1 MDFKRLLILVSFL
14 ISGFLT
20 TYGNSL
26 QKFDDL
32 GKITIQANGRM
43 KPMDTYARNLLLSVH
58 HKSSIKI
65 DGKKVPAIRW
75 LAHLLSNP
83 NTSYERSDF
92 KVHNNQVIE
101 ALGIE
106 PNDYFLYSF
115 WDLREGFQ
123 KIMPDLGKWYEKK
136 KEDRTAVE
144 HQLVELFMK
153 IMNYYQVSRS
163 FSGFFKEITITDPKL
178 AAEFDLAPNQMVSYF
193 HFIKYNQ
200 KLRSL
205 VAHLNVQNPDELK
218 MTEKDRPLFDLLQQ
232 LQTKIQDQQAQQL
245 TIIPNKTDQS
255 ETWFSPWHL
264 MGTQTRS
271 EALSDD
277 QISRL
282 GEIQNIYESMNN
294 GDLATFEKN
303 VETFNNNVNQRD
315 KIDYEVFFNKA
326 DFFSLSNICYIISIL
341 LLMYSW
347 LKLPKIYYIFT
358 GITVGVFFNLFGD
371 VEISRAMTVTAIL
384 ILFSFT
390 NMLYKSS
397 LGFLILGLVL
407 HGAGLLSRMYIMG
420 RPPVSTLYESVIFV
434 GFTAVLLCLI
444 FEYCRKNSLGIFSG
458 TILGIILHFIGFGY
472 ASEGDTMGMLV
483 AVLNSNFWL
492 GTHVVTITMG
502 YGCSLVAGIV
512 GHLYLFQAIFQSH
525 DKDKLKDIYNNMIGL
540 TLIALLF
547 TTVGTILGG
556 IWADQSWGRFWGWDP
571 KENGAMLI
579 CLWQMVLLH
588 GRLGGLLKA
597 PGFAFG
603 LVINNIVVA
612 LAWFGVNLLNV
623 GLHNYG
629 FTEAIAY
636 NLSYFCGAEFIIG
649 IITYLWAK
657 QKLKSPA
664 TAA

>member
-1 MDFKRLLILVSFL
+1 MDLKRIIILVSFL
-14 ISGFLT
+14 VSGFIT
-20 TYGNSL
+20 GYSNQL
-26 QKFDDL
+26 QKFDEL
-32 GKITIQANGRM
+32 GKITILANGRK
-43 KPMDTYARNLLLSVH
+43 KPMDTFARNLLLSVH

-75 LAHLLSNP
+75 LAHLVSYP

-106 PNDYFLYSF
+106 PKDDFLYSF

-163 FSGFFKEITITDPKL
+163 FSGFFKDLSIADPQL
-178 AAEFDLAPNQMVSYF
+178 ASEFDLAPNQKVSYF

-205 VAHLNVQNPDELK
+205 VAHLNVQNPEELK

-245 TIIPNKTDQS
+245 TIIPDHTGET
-255 ETWFSPWHL
+255 ETWYSPWHL
-264 MGTQTRS
+264 MGTQMRS
-271 EALSDD
+271 EALSDF
-277 QISRL
+277 QVSRL
-282 GEIQNIYESMNN
+282 GELQAIYDSMQNGNLE
-294 GDLATFEKN
+294 TFEKN
-303 VETFNNNVNQRD
+303 VETFNKNINYRD
-315 KIDYEVFFNKA
+315 KIDFEVFFNKA
-326 DFFSLSNICYIISIL
+326 DFFMLSNLCYIISLL

-347 LKLPKIYYIFT
+347 IKLPKVYYIIT
-358 GITVGVFFNLFGD
+358 GVTVGVFFNLFGD
-371 VEISRAMTVTAIL
+371 VELSRAMTVTAIL

-390 NMLYKSS
+390 NLFYKSS
-397 LGFLILGLVL
+397 LGFIFLGMLL
-407 HGAGLLSRMYIMG
+407 HTAGLLSRMHIMG
-420 RPPVSTLYESVIFV
+420 RPPVSTLYESIIFV
-434 GFTAVLLCLI
+434 GFIAVLLCLI
-444 FEYCRKNSLGIFSG
+444 VEYCRKNSLGIFSG
-458 TILGIILHFIGFGY
+458 TILGIILHFIGFSY

-512 GHLYLFQAIFQSH
+512 GHLYLFEAIFRSG
-525 DKDKLKDIYNNMIGL
+525 DKEKLKDIYNNMIGL

-547 TTVGTILGG
+547 TTIGTILGG

-579 CLWQMVLLH
+579 CLWQLVLLH
-588 GRLGGLLKA
+588 GRLGGILKA

-636 NLSYFCGAEFIIG
+636 NLSIFCGIEIVLGTIG
-649 IITYLWAK
+649 YLWARQK
-657 QKLKSPA
+657 QKGALA
-664 TAA
+664 